1 MNYIIS
7 LKGQEQEEI
16 QISQKDYDTIS
27 KFLNQVRLFKL
38 ESGEIIDSSQIRR
51 IKPLPEQQTIFKEFR
66 LPEGRE
72 DKEELIKVPGG
83 FQKPSV
89 RENMI
94 RLFNRMK
101 EQGLFKGFNSYE
113 KWEEA
118 KYKEG

>member
-51 IKPLPEQQTIFKEFR
+51 IKPLPEQQTISKEFR
-66 LPEGRE
+66 LPQAGESTAGKELRKINITEGME
-72 DKEELIKVPGG
+72 
-83 FQKPSV
+83 
-89 RENMI
+89 
-94 RLFNRMK
+94 RLFNK
-101 EQGLFKGFNSYE
+101 LKSVGLFRD
-113 KWEEA
+113 
-118 KYKEG
+118 YKNYAQYTNRKI